1 MNNQTNTADPMVRR
15 PVVAVLL
22 SVAATGLGH
31 IYCGR
36 LTKGLILFFISFAF
50 APIMVWAAH
59 STASTGLLLMVVG
72 SVVLML
78 AVFFYAVVDAGLLAR
93 RIGPNYEPREYNR
106 WYLYLVMIVIA
117 VGYPS
122 NMSGTIRE
130 HVLQAFKIPST
141 SMAPGIL
148 PGDMVLLNKVV
159 YGTRTPQHGDVVV
172 FVYPDDRRLYFIE
185 RLVALPG
192 DSIEIKN
199 SKVWINDQPLQYKNS
214 YPQEINFNAK
224 KEAAYLEEQNHR
236 QNYSI
241 MIEDNKIDNMAKM
254 TVPHGHCFVLGD
266 NRAHSRDSRHFG
278 PVPLADVKGRVDY
291 IYWPALKWSRF
302 GKVGE
307 AAISKNW

>member
-1 MNNQTNTADPMVRR
+1 MNNPSNIAEPIVRR

-36 LTKGLILFFISFAF
+36 LTKGLILFFVSFAF
-50 APIMVWAAH
+50 APIMVFTAQ
-59 STASTGLLLMVVG
+59 SSASTGLLLLAVG
-72 SVVLML
+72 SIVLML

-93 RIGPNYEPREYNR
+93 RIGSDYEPREYNR
-106 WYLYLVMIVIA
+106 WYLYLVMIAVA

-148 PGDMVLLNKVV
+148 PGDRIFLNKAV
-159 YGTRTPQHGDVVV
+159 YGIHPPRHGDVVV
-172 FVYPDDRRLYFIE
+172 FIYPDDRRLYYIK
-185 RLVALPG
+185 RIVALPG

-199 SKVWINDQPLQYKNS
+199 NKVWINDQSLVYRRTSPK
-214 YPQEINFNAK
+214 EINFNAQTGTV
-224 KEAAYLEEQNHR
+224 YLEEQNHP
-236 QNYSI
+236 I
-241 MIEDNKIDNMAKM
+241 MIEDNKMDNMAKI

-266 NRAHSRDSRHFG
+266 NRANSRDSRHFG
-278 PVPLADVKGRVDY
+278 PIPLADVKGRVDY
-291 IYWPALKWSRF
+291 IYWPTLSWSRF

-307 AAISKNW
+307 AVISKQSSE

>member
-1 MNNQTNTADPMVRR
+1 MNNPSNPTDRIVRR
-15 PVVAVLL
+15 PVVAILL

-36 LTKGLILFFISFAF
+36 LTKGLILFFVSFAF
-50 APIMVWAAH
+50 APIMVRAAQ

-72 SVVLML
+72 SVLLML

-93 RIGPNYEPREYNR
+93 RIGSNYTPKEYNR
-106 WYLYLVMIVIA
+106 WYLYLVLIAVA

-148 PGDMVLLNKVV
+148 PGDRVFLNKAV
-159 YGTRTPQHGDVVV
+159 YGIHPPQRGDVVV
-172 FVYPDDRRLYFIE
+172 FIYPDDRRLYYIK

-199 SKVWINDQPLQYKNS
+199 HKVWINDQPLAYTNS
-214 YPQEINFNAK
+214 YPQNINFKAK
-224 KEAAYLEEQNHR
+224 KETAYLQERNHR
-236 QNYSI
+236 HNYAI
-241 MIEDNKIDNMAKM
+241 MIGNNDAANMAKT
-254 TVPHGHCFVLGD
+254 TVPNGHCFVLGD
-266 NRAHSRDSRHFG
+266 NRANSRDSRHFG

-302 GKVGE
+302 GKIRFKGQT
-307 AAISKNW
+307 